1 MAELKTQPNE
11 QSVDQ
16 FLSTVE
22 SDEKRQDALTVLE
35 IMKNITGEVPKMWGN
50 SIIGFGNFHYKY
62 DSGREGDWFVTGFS
76 PRKQNLTIYLMSG
89 FGGKDKLLDQLGKH
103 KIGKGCL
110 YIKRLEDVQLDTLK
124 ELIRNSVEE
133 TRKRDTA

>member
-1 MAELKTQPNE
+1 
-11 QSVDQ
+11 
-16 FLSTVE
+16 
-22 SDEKRQDALTVLE
+22 
-35 IMKNITGEVPKMWGN
+35 MKNITGEVPKMWGN

-89 FGGKDKLLDQLGKH
+89 FGGKDRLLDQLGKH

>member
-16 FLSTVE
+16 FLSAVE

-89 FGGKDKLLDQLGKH
+89 FGGKDRLLDQLGKH

-110 YIKRLEDVQLDTLK
+110 YIKKLEDVQLDTLK